1 MAKNQI
7 NIMEGRLKIIV
18 DIEGKDK
25 KIEATKKNVIDMEA
39 KGDLL
44 IKDN

>member
-7 NIMEGRLKIIV
+7 IMEGRLKIIV
-18 DIEGKDK
+18 DIEGKNK
-25 KIEATKKNVIDMEA
+25 KIETTRKNVIDMEA